1 MMPPKRKRTTDLGA
15 GRPSPHR
22 PGDMNLGQHER
33 GRGGSNSRSSRR
45 NDRRDSGP
53 SSAPA
58 AASPLNSPSLPR
70 PSSASSQAPIVP
82 LNTGIS
88 ATYSSAP
95 PSPIQSGYHYDIV
108 TDARLGSWAQS
119 GRQELIEHG
128 VQSRDDEDV
137 QELSTIFQELLQS
150 CLDLRLKAPQAG
162 EVVKEIIGAR
172 PDDADTNA
180 PTFDPHTLFLDTVS
194 VYLDIESGN
203 HSSNLRDFMVATGV
217 DPALMRRVLEPPV
230 LEQLGLIRDTFTK
243 MGIRQATNIL
253 YKQANYNLLR
263 EETEGYA
270 KLATELFTTCNSQAP
285 SSDAIQAA
293 FERVKGLIGTFD
305 LDVGRVLDVLLDV
318 FASVLIKQNRFFVKF
333 LRISSW
339 WPRSHVKSSVFIGG
353 LPKWALP
360 ESKHWQTSEED
371 EKVLSL
377 QRLRRDVEFWSRARE
392 VHLNAYFEL
401 GGRQLQESDLQR
413 VQAIL
418 DSSGGS
424 VDDISHFD
432 AETQWIVATR
442 TLPPQ
447 GNRVAAQLLGFK
459 LRFYESDFRVPG
471 VDVIP
476 ANLFYMTAL
485 LVKIGFISL
494 ADLWPHL
501 APDDTKMEE
510 HRAEREKII
519 AEEERKKTGKAPNAL
534 TMYRLPEELKGEQS
548 RMDVNAELKATDA
561 AEKKKEKE
569 KQEKEEYQ
577 PQKVLLLTELLTM
590 GAIPEA
596 LYILTRYS
604 WLPEAY
610 PDLIKL
616 INRLLAHS
624 IQKVFEE
631 ARVGMNPSG
640 CLLEMSAKRL
650 PDLDQTGAAKGSVKL
665 GQTQQRRPLRWP
677 HPDGE
682 NSNTAYRYYWDEWAD
697 NVPMCQ
703 TVDDIF
709 TLCDT
714 LMNLSGVNIGKDP
727 ALLTK
732 LAGIG
737 AMSLAED
744 QSPQNMSRWQ
754 DLLTRVL
761 VPALSL
767 TEANSFAVHAVW
779 DLLKLF
785 PVTTRYAIYSEWF
798 LGRTSRLPS
807 IRSAFARTRSE
818 TNSTLKR
825 LSLTN
830 LNAMAKK
837 LAKTAY
843 SSPGIVFKTA
853 FDQIEAYPN
862 LIQAFVECA
871 RYFTNLGY
879 DVLTWSLMSA
889 LGGKSRSRTQEASV
903 LLTSKWLQALSKF
916 SGRVFKRYQNM
927 KPSPVLQYVNSQLS
941 RGNSTDLVILR
952 ELILSMAGVVSD
964 LDFTD
969 AQMRAMTGG
978 EVLRRQTLIQLGDRR
993 FESGNG
999 AKRLMQSLVDTKL
1012 AGKLLINLA
1021 QYRQSALYH
1030 DDAHVKYLAT
1040 IMDEVQQALAQYL
1053 DLLRSNLTPDQFD
1066 NLIPGIAELMTTYG
1080 LDVNLAFMIG
1090 RAGLAHRMAS
1100 PKAPVLSPAKD
1111 GRLNIQ
1117 PSQEIADVDGDLV
1130 MNGTVADSVINKP
1143 SITKDESEDKMALDD
1158 KTSGESIG
1166 DTVVHPT
1173 AETRKPDPI
1182 ADVLQPL
1189 VDTIQDSLPSATWQ
1203 NLSPEFYVTFWS
1215 LSLGD
1220 LHVPQSS
1227 YEAEHDR
1234 LYKESN
1240 DVMKDRSD
1248 MTRQGMNRKEEKKA
1262 ALQALAKSI
1271 REEMSSHIERYQKTK
1286 FRLARQSK
1294 FWFTAQA
1301 TEANVVADAVL
1312 EHCLLPRL
1320 LMSTSDTE
1328 YCFRLMKFLHEN
1340 QTPNFKL
1347 FALYEQFFNA
1357 NRLRAMIFSTTVH
1370 EAEYLGR
1377 FIKCILEDL
1386 ARWHADKNV
1395 YEKEAFGLKRKYLGF
1410 ATAFDEEGNPTSF
1423 VEHPFFRDAHYEWH
1437 KNLNIALKACLQGTK
1452 EWMHIRN
1459 ALTVLKYVSDF
1470 FPAVNFMGS
1479 QLLKV
1484 LDEIKTR
1491 EAASKG
1497 ASEEEEHR
1505 VDLSVAA
1512 QTIFAL
1518 LKRRDSKWVSVQ
1530 AFRPNM
1536 VSNSNLPKQSP
1547 AAANTSKSG
1556 MPQDGPK
1563 DVEMTAPPANSSLR
1577 PTAAE
1582 FKPHQA
1588 TTSVIPTFS
1597 TNSTQTK
1604 PLTQSS
1610 STTSAQPAEVE
1621 DGEVKDGKD
1630 SKNSAASGQSEHS
1643 KPDPAGKKPL
1653 VPEKEFV
1660 DESTSRDKGSAQNS
1674 RPATPKPI
1682 VAVPAPASASGGRN
1696 DISRPSSTTSRS
1708 DRLPHGLPSR
1718 PDVPI
1723 PGGHFRAH
1731 HFPDERRDVPRDSRD
1746 QKQPHELREPREP
1759 RDRHRE
1765 PRDGSRDAREARDH
1779 RQQDNSRGDR
1789 RDHHAGD
1796 RRGNDSISREPGRLS
1811 EREWPN
1817 RSESL
1822 PRRGEASSDRDVR
1835 PSRDRG
1841 QPSGR
1846 ESRGPREQVSAVA
1859 QPPPVVS
1866 KPASEE
1872 PPMNPQRAALFQAD
1886 DRAEMI
1892 NPQRAALMHN
1902 TPGHAS
1908 TRSPRDSGRDRTSS
1922 RTSSP
1927 RRDDRHNP
1935 AVPVG
1940 NPVREDRHAR
1950 RNGGAPEPSQPPV
1963 RENDQSRDQDRPT
1976 SDRNRD
1982 TVHQGLPSRPQEPD
1996 RGRSSQQDPNYGRL
2010 NPIPSVADTVPQGP
2024 REGPRGRGARNS
2036 TRMSST
2042 PTAPRSEGRMLPPD
2056 APRAPSPDRQPPT
2069 GPSSS
2074 RTRRPQSNQ
2083 PDQGQNAG
2091 GPVGH
2096 VPNTGMHPDRIK
2108 QFESSSVQVPIH
2120 PDRMSHIA
2128 PPPPPPPPPSG
2139 PPPSRSRPNMPPL
2152 NTGDRAATP
2161 TGPSGPRHGQGS
2173 LPNTP
2178 VTENSA
2184 PYSAPTGPGGSHDR
2198 QRGSARRHLENL
2210 QNSITPNRRDNDYR
2224 RQRASM
2230 PDSDAQ
2236 ILTGASPVSTPVHER
2251 SDPMRRNTIPE
2262 RPLPVIDNN
2271 APPAREASRPVP
2283 HGDDFSTTRGD
2294 HDRGGRRDH
2303 RERPDRSSRHG
2314 GRERSPRAERDAR
2327 DPRTSEIHERHDRRS
2342 GLPPGL
2348 DPRDPNHEPIQPR
2361 RSTRESVANSSNR
2374 DTLPGG
2380 GREPSGSSRE
2390 PRHRGDGRGDSGRG
2404 ENNRGEIGRGDGGP
2418 GGRPTEDWGANGRGS
2433 LRGSRDGP
2441 RDGPRDSGSGRI
2453 GDDRREPRSDERM
2466 SSRKRRSDVSEMPP
2480 NDRDKR
2486 LRR

>member
-1 MMPPKRKRTTDLGA
+1 MPPKRKRTTDLGA

-22 PGDMNLGQHER
+22 PGDTNLGQHDR
-33 GRGGSNSRSSRR
+33 GRPGTGNRPSRR

-58 AASPLNSPSLPR
+58 AGSPLNSPSLQR
-70 PSSASSQAPIVP
+70 PSSASSQPAVVP
-82 LNTGIS
+82 SNANMSGTQS
-88 ATYSSAP
+88 PP

-108 TDARLGSWAQS
+108 TDARLGSWAQA

-128 VQSRDDEDV
+128 IQSRDDEDV

-150 CLDLRLKAPQAG
+150 CLDLRLKPSQAG
-162 EVVKEIIGAR
+162 EVVKEIVGTR
-172 PDDADTNA
+172 PDDADTNIR
-180 PTFDPHTLFLDTVS
+180 TFDPHTLFLDTIS
-194 VYLDIESGN
+194 VYLDVESGN

-339 WPRSHVKSSVFIGG
+339 WPRSHVKSSVFVGG

-360 ESKHWQTSEED
+360 DSKHWQTSEED
-371 EKVLSL
+371 EAVLSL
-377 QRLRRDVEFWSRARE
+377 QRLQRDVQFWSRARE
-392 VHLNAYFEL
+392 LHLNAYFEL
-401 GGRQLQESDLQR
+401 GGRQLQESDFQR
-413 VQAIL
+413 IQAIL
-418 DSSGGS
+418 DSNGGS
-424 VDDISHFD
+424 VDDLSHLD
-432 AETQWIVATR
+432 PETQWIVATK
-442 TLPPQ
+442 TFPPQ

-459 LRFYESDFRVPG
+459 LRFYESDVRVPG

-485 LVKIGFISL
+485 LIKIGFISL

-501 APDDTKMEE
+501 APDDSKMEE

-519 AEEERKKTGKAPNAL
+519 AEEERQKTGKAPNAL

-548 RMDVNAELKATDA
+548 RIDVNADPKAADP

-596 LYILTRYS
+596 LYILTRYN

-610 PDLIKL
+610 PDLVKL
-616 INRLLAHS
+616 INRLLSHS

-631 ARVGMNPSG
+631 IRAGTTSSG
-640 CLLEMSAKRL
+640 GLLEMSPKRL
-650 PDLDQTGAAKGSVKL
+650 PDVDQTGAAKGSVKL
-665 GQTQQRRPLRWP
+665 GQTQQKRPLRWP

-682 NSNTAYRYYWDEWAD
+682 NGNTAYRYYWDEWAD
-697 NVPMCQ
+697 NVPACQ
-703 TVDDIF
+703 TVDDVF
-709 TLCDT
+709 TLCNT
-714 LMNLSGVNIGKDP
+714 LMNLSGVNIGRDP

-737 AMSLAED
+737 AMSLAQD

-754 DLLTRVL
+754 DLLTRII

-779 DLLKLF
+779 DMLKLF
-785 PVTTRYAIYSEWF
+785 PTTTRYAIYSEWF

-807 IRSAFARTRSE
+807 IKSAFARTRSE

-830 LNAMAKK
+830 LAAMAKK

-871 RYFTNLGY
+871 RYFTDLGY

-964 LDFTD
+964 IDFTD

-993 FESGNG
+993 FDSVNG
-999 AKRLMQSLVDTKL
+999 AKRLMQSLIDTKL
-1012 AGKLLINLA
+1012 AGRLLINLA
-1021 QYRQSALYH
+1021 QFRQSALYH

-1053 DLLRSNLTPDQFD
+1053 DLLRSNLAPDQFE
-1066 NLIPGIAELMTTYG
+1066 NFIPGIAELMTTYG

-1090 RAGLAHRMAS
+1090 RASLAHRMAN
-1100 PKAPVLSPAKD
+1100 PKAAVLFSAKD
-1111 GRLNIQ
+1111 DRPVAQTAPEGT
-1117 PSQEIADVDGDLV
+1117 DVDGDLV
-1130 MNGTVADSVINKP
+1130 MNGAPAEPASNKATP
-1143 SITKDESEDKMALDD
+1143 TKDENEDKMVLDD
-1158 KTSGESIG
+1158 KTQGESAG
-1166 DTVVHPT
+1166 DASVQPT

-1189 VDTIQDSLPSATWQ
+1189 VDAIQESLPPETWR

-1220 LHVPQSS
+1220 LHVPQLS

-1294 FWFTAQA
+1294 FWFSGPTS
-1301 TEANVVADAVL
+1301 EASVVADAVL

-1320 LMSTSDTE
+1320 LVSTADTE

-1357 NRLRAMIFSTTVH
+1357 NRLRAMIFSATVR

-1410 ATAFDEEGNPTSF
+1410 ATSFDEEGNPTGF

-1518 LKRRDSKWVSVQ
+1518 LKRRDPKWVSVQ

-1536 VSNSNLPKQSP
+1536 VSSPVVPKYMTAVTNSK
-1547 AAANTSKSG
+1547 KSG

-1563 DVEMTAPPANSSLR
+1563 DVEMTAPPANASLR
-1577 PTAAE
+1577 PTAPE

-1588 TTSVIPTFS
+1588 TTLVPLDAS
-1597 TNSTQTK
+1597 TKSAGREA
-1604 PLTQSS
+1604 LTQGSAAA
-1610 STTSAQPAEVE
+1610 SAQPAEVE

-1630 SKNSAASGQSEHS
+1630 A
-1643 KPDPAGKKPL
+1643 
-1653 VPEKEFV
+1653 
-1660 DESTSRDKGSAQNS
+1660 KGSAAPGQNDRLKSDSAAQFAAQDKETANNDKISLQNS
-1674 RPATPKPI
+1674 RPATPKPT
-1682 VAVPAPASASGGRN
+1682 VAVPASGSTPAGRSDNSRASSGAA
-1696 DISRPSSTTSRS
+1696 RS

-1723 PGGHFRAH
+1723 PGHFRAH
-1731 HFPDERRDVPRDSRD
+1731 HFPEERRDVPRDTRQ
-1746 QKQPHELREPREP
+1746 QKPPHEPREPREP
-1759 RDRHRE
+1759 RDRHRDT
-1765 PRDGSRDAREARDH
+1765 RDVARDAREPRDH
-1779 RQQDNSRGDR
+1779 RQPDNNRADK
-1789 RDHHAGD
+1789 RDHHVAD
-1796 RRGNDSISREPGRLS
+1796 RRSNEGTPREPGRLS
-1811 EREWPN
+1811 EREWSS
-1817 RSESL
+1817 RSESAS
-1822 PRRGEASSDRDVR
+1822 RRSEPSTDRDPR
-1835 PSRDRG
+1835 PPRERG

-1846 ESRGPREQVSAVA
+1846 DGHDTREQSGPVSQT
-1859 QPPPVVS
+1859 QPAPS
-1866 KPASEE
+1866 KSAAEE

-1886 DRAEMI
+1886 DRTELI
-1892 NPQRAALMHN
+1892 NPQRAALMQDS
-1902 TPGHAS
+1902 PGHPS

-1927 RRDDRHNP
+1927 RRDDRHNLGH
-1935 AVPVG
+1935 ASG
-1940 NPVREDRHAR
+1940 NPSREDRHAR
-1950 RNGGAPEPSQPPV
+1950 RNGTTAEPSQPPA
-1963 RENDQSRDQDRPT
+1963 REGDQSRDLDRVA
-1976 SDRNRD
+1976 SDRTRD
-1982 TVHQGLPSRPQEPD
+1982 TSHQGLPSRPPESD
-1996 RGRSSQQDPNYGRL
+1996 RSRSSQHDPNYGRL
-2010 NPIPSVADTVPQGP
+2010 NPIPSVADTAPPQGP

-2036 TRMSST
+2036 TRVPST

-2056 APRAPSPDRQPPT
+2056 ALRAPSPDRQPPT

-2074 RTRRPQSNQ
+2074 RSRRPQPSQ
-2083 PDQGQNAG
+2083 LDQVQNISSAA
-2091 GPVGH
+2091 
-2096 VPNTGMHPDRIK
+2096 VPIPSPGMHPDRVK
-2108 QFESSSVQVPIH
+2108 QFETGSSTVQVPIH
-2120 PDRMSHIA
+2120 PDRMNHIA
-2128 PPPPPPPPPSG
+2128 PHPPPPPPPPSG
-2139 PPPSRSRPNMPPL
+2139 PPPSRSRPNMPPI
-2152 NTGDRAATP
+2152 NTGERAPTP
-2161 TGPSGPRHGQGS
+2161 TGPSSSRHGQGS

-2178 VTENSA
+2178 VAEHNA
-2184 PYSAPTGPGGSHDR
+2184 PYAAPTGPAAAQDR
-2198 QRGSARRHLENL
+2198 QRGSVRRQLENL

-2224 RQRASM
+2224 RGRASM

-2236 ILTGASPVSTPVHER
+2236 ILTGASPISTPVHER
-2251 SDPMRRNTIPE
+2251 SDPMRRSTIPE
-2262 RPLPVIDNN
+2262 RPMPANDNN
-2271 APPAREASRPVP
+2271 GPPARDSARSGPP
-2283 HGDDFSTTRGD
+2283 ADDFSSSRAE

-2303 RERPDRSSRHG
+2303 RERSDRSSRHG
-2314 GRERSPRAERDAR
+2314 GRDRSPRPEREAR
-2327 DPRTSEIHERHDRRS
+2327 DPRSTEIHDRHDRRP
-2342 GLPPGL
+2342 GVPLGL

-2361 RSTRESVANSSNR
+2361 RSTRESAANNSNR
-2374 DTLPGG
+2374 EPLPVG
-2380 GREPSGSSRE
+2380 GREPSSSTRE
-2390 PRHRGDGRGDSGRG
+2390 PRHRGEGRGESGRGDNSRG
-2404 ENNRGEIGRGDGGP
+2404 EGGRGDVGN
-2418 GGRPTEDWGANGRGS
+2418 GGRPADDWAGSSRGGS

-2441 RDGPRDSGSGRI
+2441 RDGPRDGGSGRI
-2453 GDDRREPRSDERM
+2453 GDDRRDPRGDERM
-2466 SSRKRRSDVSEMPP
+2466 STRKRRSDISDMPP
-2480 NDRDKR
+2480 NERDKR

>member
-1 MMPPKRKRTTDLGA
+1 M
-15 GRPSPHR
+15 
-22 PGDMNLGQHER
+22 
-33 GRGGSNSRSSRR
+33 
-45 NDRRDSGP
+45 
-53 SSAPA
+53 
-58 AASPLNSPSLPR
+58 
-70 PSSASSQAPIVP
+70 
-82 LNTGIS
+82 
-88 ATYSSAP
+88 
-95 PSPIQSGYHYDIV
+95 
-108 TDARLGSWAQS
+108 TDARLGSWTQS

-128 VQSRDDEDV
+128 IQSRDDEDV

-150 CLDLRLKAPQAG
+150 CLDLRLKASQAG

-180 PTFDPHTLFLDTVS
+180 RTFDPHTLFLDTVS
-194 VYLDIESGN
+194 VYLDVDSGN
-203 HSSNLRDFMVATGV
+203 HNSNLRDFMVATGV

-285 SSDAIQAA
+285 SSDAILAA

-371 EKVLSL
+371 EKGLSL
-377 QRLRRDVEFWSRARE
+377 QRLQRDVGFWSRARE

-401 GGRQLQESDLQR
+401 GGRQLQEADLQR
-413 VQAIL
+413 IQAIL

-424 VDDISHFD
+424 VDEISQLD
-432 AETQWIVATR
+432 AETQWIVGTK

-485 LVKIGFISL
+485 LIKIGFISL

-501 APDDTKMEE
+501 APDDSKMEE
-510 HRAEREKII
+510 HREEREKII

-548 RMDVNAELKATDA
+548 RMDINAEPKAADA

-590 GAIPEA
+590 GAIPES
-596 LYILTRYS
+596 LYIMTQYS

-631 ARVGMNPSG
+631 ARVGRSPSG
-640 CLLEMSAKRL
+640 SLLEMLPKRL

-714 LMNLSGVNIGKDP
+714 FMNLSGVNIGKDP

-737 AMSLAED
+737 AMSLAQD
-744 QSPQNMSRWQ
+744 QSSENMSRWQ
-754 DLLTRVL
+754 DLLTRLL

-779 DLLKLF
+779 DMLRLF
-785 PVTTRYAIYSEWF
+785 PITTRYAIYSEWF

-830 LNAMAKK
+830 LAAMAKK

-871 RYFTNLGY
+871 RYFTDLGY

-941 RGNSTDLVILR
+941 QGNSTDLVILR

-993 FESGNG
+993 FESVNG

-1012 AGKLLINLA
+1012 AGRLLINLA
-1021 QYRQSALYH
+1021 QYRQSALYQ

-1053 DLLRSNLTPDQFD
+1053 DLLRSNLSPEQFD

-1090 RAGLAHRMAS
+1090 RAGLAYRMAN
-1100 PKAPVLSPAKD
+1100 PKAAVSSPAKD
-1111 GRLNIQ
+1111 GRINVQ
-1117 PSQEIADVDGDLV
+1117 PAQEITDVDGDLV
-1130 MNGTVADSVINKP
+1130 MNGAAADPAANKP
-1143 SITKDESEDKMALDD
+1143 SAADENEDKMVLDD

-1166 DTVVHPT
+1166 DASIHPT
-1173 AETRKPDPI
+1173 TETRKPDPI

-1189 VDTIQDSLPSATWQ
+1189 VDTIQDLLPSATWQ

-1220 LHVPQSS
+1220 LHVPQLS
-1227 YEAEHDR
+1227 YEAEHDK

-1294 FWFTAQA
+1294 FWFTGQA
-1301 TEANVVADAVL
+1301 TEATVVADAVL
-1312 EHCLLPRL
+1312 EQCLLPRL

-1357 NRLRAMIFSTTVH
+1357 NRLRAMIFSATVR

-1470 FPAVNFMGS
+1470 FPAVNFMGG

-1491 EAASKG
+1491 EGASKG
-1497 ASEEEEHR
+1497 ASEEEHR

-1536 VSNSNLPKQSP
+1536 VSNPYLPNQSS

-1563 DVEMTAPPANSSLR
+1563 EVEMIAPSVTSLR
-1577 PTAAE
+1577 PTAPE

-1588 TTSVIPTFS
+1588 TTLVTSTVSKHSVK
-1597 TNSTQTK
+1597 TK
-1604 PLTQSS
+1604 SLTQGSA
-1610 STTSAQPAEVE
+1610 TTSAQPAEVE

-1630 SKNSAASGQSEHS
+1630 PKNSAASGQSEHS
-1643 KPDPAGKKPL
+1643 KPEPTASKP
-1653 VPEKEFV
+1653 VVQEKELV
-1660 DESTSRDKGSAQNS
+1660 NESASKDKVPAQSS

-1682 VAVPAPASASGGRN
+1682 VAVPATASASGGRN
-1696 DISRPSSTTSRS
+1696 DIPRPSSTTSRS

-1723 PGGHFRAH
+1723 PGYFRVH
-1731 HFPDERRDVPRDSRD
+1731 HFPDERRDLPRDNRE

-1765 PRDGSRDAREARDH
+1765 PRDTSRDAREPKDH
-1779 RQQDNSRGDR
+1779 RQQDSNRGDR
-1789 RDHHAGD
+1789 RDHHAAD
-1796 RRGNDSISREPGRLS
+1796 RRGNDSNSREPSRLS
-1811 EREWPN
+1811 DRDWPS
-1817 RSESL
+1817 RPESI
-1822 PRRGEASSDRDVR
+1822 PRRGEPSSDRDTR

-1841 QPSGR
+1841 QSGR
-1846 ESRGPREQVSAVA
+1846 DSRGPREQLSAA
-1859 QPPPVVS
+1859 SHLQPAAS
-1866 KPASEE
+1866 KPAAEE

-1886 DRAEMI
+1886 DRTEMI
-1892 NPQRAALMHN
+1892 NPQRAALMQN
-1902 TPGHAS
+1902 SPNNAS
-1908 TRSPRDSGRDRTSS
+1908 TRSPRDSGRDRASS

-1935 AVPVG
+1935 GVPSG

-1950 RNGGAPEPSQPPV
+1950 RNGGAPEPSQLPV
-1963 RENDQSRDQDRPT
+1963 RDSDQSRDPDRLT
-1976 SDRNRD
+1976 SDRSRD
-1982 TVHQGLPSRPQEPD
+1982 TAPQGLPSRPQESD

-2010 NPIPSVADTVPQGP
+2010 NPIPSVTDTAPQGP

-2036 TRMSST
+2036 ARISST

-2074 RTRRPQSNQ
+2074 RPRRPQSNQ
-2083 PDQGQNAG
+2083 LDQAQNAG
-2091 GPVGH
+2091 SPTGH

-2120 PDRMSHIA
+2120 PDRVSHIA

-2139 PPPSRSRPNMPPL
+2139 ATPSRSRPNMPPI
-2152 NTGDRAATP
+2152 NTGDRAPTP
-2161 TGPSGPRHGQGS
+2161 TGPSGPRHGQSS

-2178 VTENSA
+2178 VTEHSA
-2184 PYSAPTGPGGSHDR
+2184 PHSAPTGPAGTHDR
-2198 QRGSARRHLENL
+2198 QRGSVRRQLENL

-2262 RPLPVIDNN
+2262 RPLPIIDNIG
-2271 APPAREASRPVP
+2271 PPARESSRPGP
-2283 HGDDFSTTRGD
+2283 HGDDFSTSRVD
-2294 HDRGGRRDH
+2294 HDRGGRKDH
-2303 RERPDRSSRHG
+2303 RDRPDRSSRHG

-2327 DPRTSEIHERHDRRS
+2327 DPRTSETHERHDRRS

-2374 DTLPGG
+2374 EALAGG
-2380 GREPSGSSRE
+2380 GREPSNSGRE
-2390 PRHRGDGRGDSGRG
+2390 PRHRGDGRGDSSRG
-2404 ENNRGEIGRGDGGP
+2404 ENSRAEIGRGDGGA
-2418 GGRPTEDWGANGRGS
+2418 GGRPSDEWIGNGRGS

-2441 RDGPRDSGSGRI
+2441 RDGGSGRI

-2466 SSRKRRSDVSEMPP
+2466 SSRKRRSDVSEMST